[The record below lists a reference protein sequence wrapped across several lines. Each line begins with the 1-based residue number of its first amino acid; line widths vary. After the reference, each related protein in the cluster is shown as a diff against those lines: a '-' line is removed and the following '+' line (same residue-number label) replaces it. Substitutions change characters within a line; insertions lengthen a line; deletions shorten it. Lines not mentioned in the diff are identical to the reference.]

1 MSAIIEYKG
10 YSGSV
15 ELSEA
20 DQLLYGKVL
29 GIKSLIS
36 YEGRTVAELVS
47 DFHAAVDEYLELCKE
62 KGVAPEVA
70 YKGCFNV
77 RVDPEVHRM
86 AAYKAIKE
94 GTSLN
99 AIVGSAL
106 KAYCR

>member
-1 MSAIIEYKG
+1 MSTIIEYKG
-10 YSGSV
+10 YGGSV
-15 ELSEA
+15 EVSEE

-29 GIKSLIS
+29 GIRSLIS
-36 YEGRTVAELVS
+36 YEGKTVAELVS
-47 DFHAAVDEYLELCKE
+47 DFHASVDEYLEMCRE
-62 KGVAPEVA
+62 KGMVPEVA

-77 RVDPEVHRM
+77 RVEPEVHRM

-99 AIVGSAL
+99 AVVGSAL

>member
-1 MSAIIEYKG
+1 MSTIIEYKG
-10 YSGSV
+10 YGGSV
-15 ELSEA
+15 EVSEE

-29 GIKSLIS
+29 GIRSLIS
-36 YEGRTVAELVS
+36 YEGKTVAELVS
-47 DFHAAVDEYLELCKE
+47 DFHASVDEYLEMCRE
-62 KGVAPEVA
+62 KGMVPETA

-77 RVDPEVHRM
+77 RVEPEVHRM

-99 AIVGSAL
+99 AVVGSAL